1 MKSTC
6 RASMLI
12 GLIVAAGAAFATPAS
27 ASVSFDFFY
36 SNLSHDGHWVVSASY
51 GRVWQPTFYYAGWH
65 PYYDGH
71 WVYTDLGW
79 TWVSDYAW
87 GNIPYHYGTWAY
99 DAYAGWVW
107 VPGYVWAPSWVVFS
121 TGPDYI
127 GWAPVPPRYAVG
139 VSIGH
144 CSPDRYV
151 FVDSH
156 HFVAPSIRR
165 YAVPVSRNRT
175 LVASTRF
182 VNDIRVENNVVVN
195 RGPSVRDV
203 ERWSGRRVAAQSI
216 ERVPRAAARGRFTR
230 DDLRVDSGR
239 IERGV
244 RATESVTD
252 SRHEHARSRGSERA
266 QVPQG
271 RSTATAPPRASARA
285 SQTMEP
291 SRSTSRPPS
300 SLRRSASAN
309 GGHAKGNGPERVQ
322 ASEPAPQ
329 SRSQHARARG
339 VDRVE
344 AQHTEAPKSH
354 GRRAAPSTSTDERES
369 KKGAEHGAKGEAHG
383 KGRKARGN

>member
-1 MKSTC
+1 
-6 RASMLI
+6 MLI

-79 TWVSDYAW
+79 TWVSDYQW

-165 YAVPVSRNRT
+165 YAVPVSRNQT

-230 DDLRVDSGR
+230 DDLRVDAGR

-244 RATESVTD
+244 RATESVTE
-252 SRHEHARSRGSERA
+252 SRHEQVQARPRGYERA
-266 QVPQG
+266 Q
-271 RSTATAPPRASARA
+271 TI
-285 SQTMEP
+285 EP
-291 SRSTSRPPS
+291 SRTTSSPPS
-300 SLRRSASAN
+300 SVRRSASSKRER
-309 GGHAKGNGPERVQ
+309 AKWNGPT
-322 ASEPAPQ
+322 
-329 SRSQHARARG
+329 RAG
-339 VDRVE
+339 SVE
-344 AQHTEAPKSH
+344 CLDTPHVEVPKSR
-354 GRRAAPSTSTDERES
+354 GRRAASSSDEGEPN
-369 KKGAEHGAKGEAHG
+369 KGAEHGAKVEAHG
-383 KGRKARGN
+383 KGRKARGR